1 MGCTSTATD
10 SVPKYALLLLT
21 LGSLPVLAQLFAGN
35 EWKILASVVPV
46 VQLSPATLQVYF
58 APLQAASS
66 LPHLS
71 SALANSELTFVFIT
85 EEGKK
90 YPLLK
95 KCFQADSQRIK
106 KITTLCW
113 NTGCSERWLQG
124 PAAPCVKQGPGGR
137 FHSVKSTLTLCL
149 GMHVKPNS

>member
-71 SALANSELTFVFIT
+71 SALANSELT
-85 EEGKK
+85 
-90 YPLLK
+90 
-95 KCFQADSQRIK
+95 
-106 KITTLCW
+106 
-113 NTGCSERWLQG
+113 GC
-124 PAAPCVKQGPGGR
+124 VY
-137 FHSVKSTLTLCL
+137 
-149 GMHVKPNS
+149 N